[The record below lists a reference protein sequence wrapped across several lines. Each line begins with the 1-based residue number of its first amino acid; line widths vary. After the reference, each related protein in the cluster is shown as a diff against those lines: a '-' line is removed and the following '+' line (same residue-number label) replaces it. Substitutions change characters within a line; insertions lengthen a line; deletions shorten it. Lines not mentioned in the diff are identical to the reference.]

1 MREWEPLWRPM
12 LPIDEVFEVV
22 VDSAF
27 VGMRKPE
34 PEIYALTLE
43 RLGLPG
49 EACAFVDDLEVNVV
63 AAREAGMQGIVFR
76 DTASAVA
83 ELESLL
89 NDA

>member
-1 MREWEPLWRPM
+1 
-12 LPIDEVFEVV
+12 
-22 VDSAF
+22 
-27 VGMRKPE
+27 MRKPE

-63 AAREAGMQGIVFR
+63 AAQEAGMQGIVFR
-76 DTASAVA
+76 DTVSAVA

-89 NDA
+89 SDE